1 MRGRP
6 KPSLKARAVKW
17 LAQREHS
24 RAELRQKLWRQAQH
38 DGRTAVSTDPVAEA
52 PPESDLID
60 EAAIQ
65 AQIETLLDSLEAE
78 NLLND
83 ARFAQSRIRVRAPKF
98 GAGRIRGELTRL
110 GVSIDRGAIDT
121 EGSESERAHRIWAR
135 KFGANPSE
143 DRHELARQCRFLAS
157 RGFSSDVIRRVV
169 SGKCGPHPDQEEP
182 SSP

>member
-24 RAELRQKLWRQAQH
+24 RVELRQKLWRQAQL
-38 DGRTAVSTDPVAEA
+38 DARSAMPTDPADETAAEA
-52 PPESDLID
+52 ERID
-60 EAAIQ
+60 SAAIQ
-65 AQIETLLDSLEAE
+65 AQIDTLLDTLEAE

-110 GVSIDRGAIDT
+110 GVSIDPGAIDT

-135 KFGANPSE
+135 KFGASPSR
-143 DRHELARQCRFLAS
+143 DRHEQARQSRFLAS
-157 RGFSSDVIRRVV
+157 RGFSSDVIRGVV
-169 SGKCGPHPDQEEP
+169 GGKGAPEPDQEEP
-182 SSP
+182 PSP

>member
-6 KPSLKARAVKW
+6 KPSLKARAVTW

-24 RAELRQKLWRQAQH
+24 RAELRLKLGRQARF
-38 DGRTAVSTDPVAEA
+38 DARSAVPTDPMADA
-52 PPESDLID
+52 PADADLID
-60 EAAIQ
+60 DAAIQ
-65 AQIETLLDSLEAE
+65 AQIEALLDSLEAD

-110 GVSIDRGAIDT
+110 GVNIDPGAIDT

-135 KFGANPSE
+135 KFGASPNN
-143 DRHELARQCRFLAS
+143 DRREQARQSRFLAS
-157 RGFSSDVIRRVV
+157 RGFSSDVIRGVIN
-169 SGKCGPHPDQEEP
+169 GKGAPEPDQDEP
-182 SSP
+182 SST